1 MSKKKIPSLEELHRN
16 RHAILSLAEKYG
28 AYNIRVFGSVARG
41 EANANSDIDLLA
53 DFQEHSL
60 LERIALMREL
70 SELLEVKVEV
80 IQEKALKSHIKP
92 QALKD
97 AVPL

>member
-1 MSKKKIPSLEELHRN
+1 MSEKKVPTLEDLRAR
-16 RHAILSLAEKYG
+16 RHDILVLAEKYG

-41 EANANSDIDLLA
+41 ESTSDSDVDLLA
-53 DFQEHSL
+53 NFREHSL

-70 SELLEVKVEV
+70 SELLAVKVEV

-97 AVPL
+97 AIPL